1 LLFFLE
7 SLFLSFFLDFL
18 FFYEK
23 NLASCKIVLGSTS
36 STEDED
42 DELLEEDEDD
52 TDLLSL
58 STSLE
63 F

>member
-1 LLFFLE
+1 
-7 SLFLSFFLDFL
+7 L

-23 NLASCKIVLGSTS
+23 NLASCKIAMGSTS
-36 STEDED
+36 SAEDED
-42 DELLEEDEDD
+42 EELLEEDE
-52 TDLLSL
+52 DLLSL